1 MAITK
6 YILKNT
12 RRQAA
17 VKIVSDGQLSNTIT
31 YTDIK
36 YADQTIPLNTA
47 GNLFWTISDIVYD
60 VASHA
65 NIIRN
70 GNVVF
75 TMSSG
80 QASVNL
86 SRDLGVVLDEQAHA
100 NVTVHTGTGNSS
112 VILVFTKGSGFNDP
126 DRQILEDRDR

>member
-1 MAITK
+1 MATTK

-17 VKIVSDGQLSNTIT
+17 AKVVSDGIGSTTIT

-36 YADQTIPLNTA
+36 YADQSIPLTSA

-60 VASHA
+60 VANFA
-65 NIIRN
+65 NITRN

-75 TMSSG
+75 TMSAG
-80 QASVNL
+80 QGTVSL

-100 NVTVHTGTGNSS
+100 NVTIYTGTGNSS
-112 VILVFTKGSGFNDP
+112 VIVQFTKGTGFNDP

>member
-1 MAITK
+1 MATTK

-17 VKIVSDGQLSNTIT
+17 AKVVSDGIGNATIT

-36 YADQTIPLNTA
+36 YADQSIPLTSS
-47 GNLFWTISDIVYD
+47 GNLFWTISDITYD
-60 VASHA
+60 VTSFA
-65 NIIRN
+65 NIVRN

-75 TMSSG
+75 TMSAG
-80 QASVNL
+80 QGSVSF

-100 NVTVHTGTGNSS
+100 NVTIHTGSGNSS
-112 VILVFTKGSGFNDP
+112 VIVQFTKGSGFNDP
-126 DRQILEDRDR
+126 DRQILQQPDR

>member
-1 MAITK
+1 MGISK

-17 VKIVSDGQLSNTIT
+17 AKVVANDANSVIIT

-36 YADQTIPLNTA
+36 YADQSIPLTSA
-47 GNLFWTISDIVYD
+47 GNLFWTISDITYD
-60 VASHA
+60 VSTSAQ
-65 NIIRN
+65 IVRN
-70 GNVVF
+70 GNIVF
-75 TMSSG
+75 TMSAG
-80 QASVNL
+80 QGTISF

-100 NVTVHTGTGNSS
+100 NVTIQTGTGNSS
-112 VILVFTKGSGFNDP
+112 IVVQFTKGSGFNDP

>member
-80 QASVNL
+80 QSSVNL

>member
-1 MAITK
+1 MGITK

-17 VKIVSDGQLSNTIT
+17 VKIVSDAALNNTIT

-36 YADQTIPLNTA
+36 YADQSIPLTSA

-100 NVTVHTGTGNSS
+100 NVTVHTGSGNSS
-112 VILVFTKGSGFNDP
+112 VILVFTKGTGFNDP

>member
-100 NVTVHTGTGNSS
+100 NVTVHTGSGNSS
-112 VILVFTKGSGFNDP
+112 VILVFTKGTGFNDP

>member
-1 MAITK
+1 MATNK

-17 VKIVSDGQLSNTIT
+17 AKVVSDGIGNATIT

-36 YADQTIPLNTA
+36 YADQTIPLA
-47 GNLFWTISDIVYD
+47 SSGNLFWTISDIAYD
-60 VASHA
+60 VTSFA
-65 NIIRN
+65 NIVRN

-75 TMSSG
+75 TMSAG
-80 QASVNL
+80 QGSVSF

-100 NVTVHTGTGNSS
+100 NVTIHTGSGNSS
-112 VILVFTKGSGFNDP
+112 VIVQFTKGSGFNDP
-126 DRQILEDRDR
+126 DRQILQQPDR

>member
-1 MAITK
+1 MATNK

-17 VKIVSDGQLSNTIT
+17 AKVVSDGIGNSTIT

-36 YADQTIPLNTA
+36 YSDQSIPLASA
-47 GNLFWTISDIVYD
+47 GNLFWTISDIAYD
-60 VASHA
+60 VASFA
-65 NIIRN
+65 NIVRN

-75 TMSSG
+75 TMSAG
-80 QASVNL
+80 QGSVSL

-100 NVTVHTGTGNSS
+100 NVTIHTGSGNST
-112 VILVFTKGSGFNDP
+112 VIVQFTKGSGFNDP
-126 DRQILEDRDR
+126 DRQILQQPDR

>member
-1 MAITK
+1 MATTK

-17 VKIVSDGQLSNTIT
+17 AKVVSDGIGNATIT
-31 YTDIK
+31 YTDVK
-36 YADQTIPLNTA
+36 YADQTIPLTSA

-60 VASHA
+60 VANFA
-65 NIIRN
+65 NITRN

-75 TMSSG
+75 TMSAG
-80 QASVNL
+80 QGTVSL

-100 NVTVHTGTGNSS
+100 NVTIYTGTGNSS
-112 VILVFTKGSGFNDP
+112 IIVQFSKGAGFNDP
-126 DRQILEDRDR
+126 DRQILQQPDR

>member
-1 MAITK
+1 MGISK
-6 YILKNT
+6 NILKNT

-17 VKIVSDGQLSNTIT
+17 VRVVSDAINSVTVT

-36 YADQTIPLNTA
+36 YADQTIPLTSS

-60 VASHA
+60 VTSHA

-100 NVTVHTGTGNSS
+100 NVTVHTGSGNSS
-112 VILVFTKGSGFNDP
+112 IILVFTKGAGFNDP

>member
-1 MAITK
+1 MGISK

-17 VKIVSDGQLSNTIT
+17 AKVVSDGVGSNTIS

-36 YADQTIPLNTA
+36 YADQSIPLTTA
-47 GNLFWTISDIVYD
+47 GNLIWTISDIVYD
-60 VASHA
+60 VANYA
-65 NIIRN
+65 NITRN

-75 TMSSG
+75 TMSAG
-80 QASVNL
+80 QGSVSL

-100 NVTVHTGTGNSS
+100 NVTIYTGTGNSS
-112 VILVFTKGSGFNDP
+112 VIVQFTKGAGFNDP
-126 DRQILEDRDR
+126 DRQILENRDR

>member
-1 MAITK
+1 MGISK

-17 VKIVSDGQLSNTIT
+17 VKIVSDGQLNNTIT

-100 NVTVHTGTGNSS
+100 NVTVHTGTGNST
-112 VILVFTKGSGFNDP
+112 VIVQFTKGSGFNDP
-126 DRQILEDRDR
+126 DRQILQDRDR

>member
-1 MAITK
+1 MATTK

-17 VKIVSDGQLSNTIT
+17 AKVVSDGIGSTTIT

-36 YADQTIPLNTA
+36 YADQSIPLTSA

-60 VASHA
+60 VTNFA
-65 NIIRN
+65 NITRN

-75 TMSSG
+75 TMSAG
-80 QASVNL
+80 QGTVSL

-100 NVTVHTGTGNSS
+100 NVTIYTGTGNSS
-112 VILVFTKGSGFNDP
+112 VIVQFTKGAGFNDP

>member
-1 MAITK
+1 MAIFK

-17 VKIVSDGQLSNTIT
+17 AKVVANDANSAIIT

-36 YADQTIPLNTA
+36 YADQSIPLTSA
-47 GNLFWTISDIVYD
+47 GNLFWTISDITYD
-60 VASHA
+60 VSTSAQ
-65 NIIRN
+65 IVRN
-70 GNVVF
+70 GNIVF
-75 TMSSG
+75 TMSAG
-80 QASVNL
+80 QGTISF

-100 NVTVHTGTGNSS
+100 NVTIQTGTGNSS
-112 VILVFTKGSGFNDP
+112 VVVQFTKGSGFNDP